1 MTRLVLVSLYPGL
14 THPQGDHGNVLALAR
29 RARLRGHDVETVVL
43 APADPIPKA
52 AVLLLGGSEHEDQPA
67 LARHLRDGDRLRRAW
82 AAGAV
87 VFGSGAGFQV
97 LGTAFEGLDGLF
109 HEGVGLVDAR
119 TTLGTE
125 VNLPAVTAPNPA
137 LGLPAMAGY
146 ESHLGRTTLG
156 PGVMPLATLDLGT
169 GNGAPGTDDAART
182 DAAAV
187 DGAIGERIVGTY
199 LHGPVLAWNPELAD
213 LLLAMALGDP
223 PEPAPP
229 GFAAEVRAAR
239 IAEAR
244 RVHAARRGAAG

>member
-43 APADPIPKA
+43 APADPIPEA

-82 AAGAV
+82 VAGAV
-87 VFGSGAGFQV
+87 VFGAGAGFQV
-97 LGTAFEGLDGLF
+97 LGTEFAGLDGAM
-109 HEGVGLVDAR
+109 HEGVGLIDAR
-119 TTLGTE
+119 TTLGAE
-125 VNLPAVTAPNPA
+125 VNLPAVTAPNSA
-137 LGLPAMAGY
+137 LGLPALAGY

-156 PGVMPLATLDLGT
+156 PGVMPLATMDLGT
-169 GNGAPGTDDAART
+169 GNGAAS
-182 DAAAV
+182 
-187 DGAIGERIVGTY
+187 DGAVGERVVGTY

-213 LLLAMALGDP
+213 LLLGMALGEP
-223 PEPAPP
+223 PPPAPL
-229 GFAAEVRAAR
+229 GFAAEVRAGR

-244 RVHAARRGAAG
+244 SVHAARRSEGGGR